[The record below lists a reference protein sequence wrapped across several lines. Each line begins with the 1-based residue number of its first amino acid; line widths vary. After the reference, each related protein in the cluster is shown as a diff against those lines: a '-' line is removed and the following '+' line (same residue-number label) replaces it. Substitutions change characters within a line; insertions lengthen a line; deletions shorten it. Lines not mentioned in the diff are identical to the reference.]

1 MKHVI
6 YIADDEKNIREL
18 IKNFLESD
26 GYEVYAF
33 ENGDRLLEAFRASP
47 ADLVILDIMM
57 PGTDG
62 LTVCRILR
70 EETDIPIIILSAR
83 DSDLDYVQGITIGG
97 DDYLIKPFRPTELL
111 MHVRSLLRRME
122 MNKNSSQRRKNEA
135 DLFVGD
141 LLCKADT
148 NTVTCRGTQIDLTQT
163 EFKMLTYLMGAP
175 DKAFSR
181 KELLEE
187 IWGYETEVETRVTD
201 ETMRRLRKKLSTA
214 KSCVSVQTVWG
225 FGYKLDVSGEKQ

>member
-1 MKHVI
+1 MKHLI

-26 GYEVYAF
+26 GYSVEAF
-33 ENGDRLLEAFRASP
+33 ETGDKLLEAFRKKS

-62 LTVCRILR
+62 LAVCRILR

-97 DDYLIKPFRPTELL
+97 DDYLVKPFRPTELL

-122 MNKNSSQRRKNEA
+122 MNRKSPKYTDSSDMQFGN
-135 DLFVGD
+135 LIY
-141 LLCKADT
+141 KAGS
-148 NTVTCRGTQIDLTQT
+148 NTVTCKDKRVELTQT
-163 EFKMLTYLMGAP
+163 EFKMLIYMMADP

-181 KELLEE
+181 KELLEA

-201 ETMRRLRKKLSTA
+201 ETMRRLRKKLLSA
-214 KSCVSVQTVWG
+214 GSSVSIQTVWG
-225 FGYKLDVSGEKQ
+225 FGYKLDNSGDKK

>member
-26 GYEVYAF
+26 GYEVCTF
-33 ENGDRLLEAFRASP
+33 ENGDLLLEAFRVLP

-62 LTVCRILR
+62 LTICRMLR

-97 DDYLIKPFRPTELL
+97 DDYLVKPFRPTELL

-122 MNKNSSQRRKNEA
+122 MNTKSPRRKTTET
-135 DLFVGD
+135 DLTVGD
-141 LLCKADT
+141 LTYKAST
-148 NTVTCRGTQIDLTQT
+148 NTVTCKGNRLDLTQT
-163 EFKMLTYLMGAP
+163 EFRMLTYLMTAP
-175 DKAFSR
+175 EKAFSR

-201 ETMRRLRKKLSTA
+201 ETMRRLRKKLSAA
-214 KSCVSVQTVWG
+214 KSCVSAQTVWG
-225 FGYKLDVSGEKQ
+225 FGYKLDVSEDKQ

>member
-1 MKHVI
+1 MNHSI

-26 GYEVYAF
+26 GYTVTAF
-33 ENGDRLLEAFRASP
+33 ENGDRLLEEFRRKP

-97 DDYLIKPFRPTELL
+97 DDYLVKPFRPTELL

-122 MNKNSSQRRKNEA
+122 MAAKSSSRKTDEQ
-135 DLFVGD
+135 DMTVGD
-141 LLCKADT
+141 LTYKAGT
-148 NTVTCRGTQIDLTQT
+148 NTMTCRSHPLDLTQT
-163 EFKMLTYLMGAP
+163 EFKILTFIMSNP
-175 DKAFSR
+175 EKAFSK
-181 KELLEE
+181 KELLETV
-187 IWGYETEVETRVTD
+187 WGYEAEVETRVTD
-201 ETMRRLRKKLSTA
+201 ESMRRLRKKLASA
-214 KSCVSVQTVWG
+214 GSCVNIQTVWG
-225 FGYKLDVSGEKQ
+225 FGYKLSVSGTEK

>member
-26 GYEVYAF
+26 GYEVRAF
-33 ENGDRLLEAFRASP
+33 ENGDRLLDAFRESP

-97 DDYLIKPFRPTELL
+97 DDYLVKPFRPTELL

-122 MNKNSSQRRKNEA
+122 MNAAGAARRKKAA
-135 DLFVGD
+135 DLHVGD
-141 LLCKADT
+141 LFCKADT
-148 NTVTCRGTQIDLTQT
+148 NTVTCRGKQIDFTQT
-163 EFKMLTYLMGAP
+163 ELKMLTYLMGAP
-175 DKAFSR
+175 EKAFSR

-201 ETMRRLRKKLSTA
+201 ETMRRIRKKLSA
-214 KSCVSVQTVWG
+214 ANSNVSVQTVWG
-225 FGYKLDVSGEKQ
+225 FGYKLDVAGENR